1 MEPDVFLQRY
11 WQNEPKNHSDRTAF
25 TLMACGIVVPS
36 DATATTETMPT
47 FTPSPGLLVR
57 GRVTANDVGLEGV
70 KIYRRFSPF
79 PPELIAITNENGYFE
94 SASINIPGDEMVSVE
109 VELAGYSFDPPH
121 YSWRHYYGYEE
132 ATCDFDA
139 IDAP

>member
-1 MEPDVFLQRY
+1 MYSYSVIGRMNLRIIL
-11 WQNEPKNHSDRTAF
+11 TILLF

-36 DATATTETMPT
+36 DATATPETMPT

-70 KIYRRFSPF
+70 KIYRRFSAY
-79 PPELIAITNENGYFE
+79 PPELIAITDENGYYE
-94 SASINIPGDEMVSVE
+94 SAFINIPGDEMVSVE

-121 YSWRHYYGYEE
+121 YPWRHYYGYEE
-132 ATCDFDA
+132 ATCDFAA
-139 IDAP
+139 IPTP